1 MASSSTGRTKTSD
14 NKSNETSE
22 TVHESNKIKT
32 TTSFEHVTEKPA
44 EQSYHLK
51 VLPPRGIY
59 YLIRFDYI
67 Y

>member
-1 MASSSTGRTKTSD
+1 MASSSIGRTKTSD

-32 TTSFEHVTEKPA
+32 TISFEEHVTEKTA

-51 VLPPRGIY
+51 VSPSRGIY
-59 YLIRFDYI
+59 Y
-67 Y
+67 